1 MDIFNAVHA
10 LFSLAQTV
18 LRCRTES
25 QRFTSSIDG
34 GAIRFFTNLHYDKI
48 FIIVKGKTESARK
61 HSADMKIRIGLQI
74 KIEAAYD
81 LFP

>member
-1 MDIFNAVHA
+1 MNAVHA

-18 LRCRTES
+18 LRGRTES